1 MNDRQN
7 TIAGWILFGGIV
19 ALGSSIVAGEM
30 FKSHAPE
37 EGQGGY
43 FIEGGAEDGG
53 ATGPAKPV
61 EFYLQTADLAKGE
74 ASFKKCVA
82 CHTIDQGGANG
93 IGPNLW
99 ATMGEPIGKGKGG
112 YAFSPALSGH
122 GGNWDWKSM
131 DEWLAPKRFANG
143 TKMSFAGLSDPQER
157 ANVIAFLNSK
167 GSNLPIP
174 AAPAEEAPAPAEGDN
189 AAAPADANEAAPA
202 EANAAAPAEANAAA
216 PKP

>member
-1 MNDRQN
+1 MDDRNN
-7 TIAGWILFGGIV
+7 TIAGWVLFGGIV

-37 EGQGGY
+37 EGHGGY
-43 FIEGGAEDGG
+43 FIAGGEETGG
-53 ATGPAKPV
+53 ATGPAKPI
-61 EFYLQTADLAKGE
+61 EFYLATADLAKGE

-82 CHTIDQGGANG
+82 CHSIEQGGANA

-99 ATMGEPIGKGKGG
+99 HTLGEPIGQGKAGF
-112 YAFSPALSGH
+112 AFSPALSGK
-122 GGNWDWKSM
+122 GGNWDWKAM
-131 DEWLAPKRFANG
+131 DEWLASPKRFAPG

-174 AAPAEEAPAPAEGDN
+174 AAPAAEAPPAEEN
-189 AAAPADANEAAPA
+189 AAAPAD
-202 EANAAAPAEANAAA
+202 ANAAAPAEANASAPPEANAAA
-216 PKP
+216 PKH

>member
-1 MNDRQN
+1 MDDRNN

-30 FKSHAPE
+30 FTSHAPE
-37 EGQGGY
+37 EGHGGY
-43 FIEGGAEDGG
+43 FIEGGDDTAG

-74 ASFKKCVA
+74 ASFKKCAA
-82 CHTIDQGGANG
+82 CHTIDQGGAAG

-99 ATMGEPIGKGKGG
+99 ATIGAPIGKGKGG
-112 YAFSPALSGH
+112 YAFSPALSGK

-131 DEWLAPKRFANG
+131 DEWLASPKKFANG

-157 ANVIAFLNSK
+157 ANVAAFLNSK

-174 AAPAEEAPAPAEGDN
+174 AAPKEEAPAEGDN
-189 AAAPADANEAAPA
+189 AAAPADANAAAPA

-216 PKP
+216 PKQ